1 MKFRIEN
8 LGRLDKAELEVADLT
23 VICGENSTGK
33 TYATYA
39 FYGFLRMWANG
50 PMSPHPVALSAA
62 HALPQTGVQRV
73 DLIKD
78 LLPTAKEYF
87 EEMSALYNNQLAK
100 VFASREDYFA
110 DSSIHFTPDDIVPD
124 VSPEYTHTVKVGSTT
139 ALIFFKEEG
148 STLLEITRPS
158 GLNKPIPVF
167 AVANLIDD
175 VFRKL
180 VWSQIVPEVFISS
193 TERTGAAVF
202 QRSLNFARDKAMS
215 ALTQME
221 ANRQQNDPQAFVTQ
235 LFVDYQADY
244 PLPVEDNVRLL
255 GNLEQISK
263 STGKIA
269 SNHPEIL
276 KAFDAIVG
284 GSYKSTKEGVYYI
297 PKGSKV
303 RLTMSESSSIVRSLL
318 DFGFYLRHILKPG
331 DLLIMDE
338 PEMSL
343 HPANQRLLT
352 RLLARLV
359 NAGVKVFLTTHS
371 DYILREFNTLIVG
384 QGHRERINAALGK
397 EIYQEENFIA
407 HDRVRLYTATDEKQ
421 TDNETGKKTLVH
433 ILRQEEIDPNEGMMV
448 GSFDDEIDAMNLVQ
462 DILIQMKEEELA

>member
-8 LGRLDKAELEVADLT
+8 LGRLDQAEIEVADLT
-23 VICGENSTGK
+23 VICGENNSGK

-39 FYGFLRMWANG
+39 LYGFLRMWAQS
-50 PMSPHPVALSAA
+50 PMSPHPVALSTA

-78 LLPTAKEYF
+78 LLPTAKAYF
-87 EEMSALYNNQLAK
+87 DEMSKLYNSQLPK
-100 VFASREDYFA
+100 VFASREDYFT
-110 DSSIHFTPDDIVPD
+110 DSLIHFTPDEVIPD
-124 VSPEYTHTVKVGSTT
+124 VSPEYNHAVKIGSAT
-139 ALIFFKEEG
+139 ALIFSKEKG

-158 GLNKPIPVF
+158 GLQKSIPVY
-167 AVANLIDD
+167 AVAKIIDD
-175 VFRKL
+175 VFRQL
-180 VWSQIVPEVFISS
+180 VWSQIVPEVHISS

-202 QRSLNFARDKAMS
+202 HRSLNFARDKAMS

-221 ANRQQNDPQAFVTQ
+221 ANRQQHDPEAFVTQ
-235 LFVDYQADY
+235 LFLDYRADY
-244 PLPVEDNVRLL
+244 PLPVEDNVKLL

-269 SNHPEIL
+269 ASHPEIL
-276 KAFDAIVG
+276 KAFDVIVG
-284 GSYKSTKEGVYYI
+284 GSYKSTKEGVYYV
-297 PKGSKV
+297 PKGSKNK
-303 RLTMSESSSIVRSLL
+303 LTMSESSSVVRSLL

-343 HPANQRLLT
+343 HPVNQRLLT

-384 QGHRERINAALGK
+384 KGHREQINSALGK
-397 EIYQEENFIA
+397 EIYHEENFLDS
-407 HDRVRLYTATDEKQ
+407 DRVRLYTATDEKQ
-421 TDNETGKKTLVH
+421 TDPGTGKKSVVH
-433 ILRQEEIDPNEGMMV
+433 ILRQEEIDADEGMKV
-448 GSFDDEIDAMNLVQ
+448 GSFDDEIDAMNRVQ
-462 DILIQMKEEELA
+462 DILIQLKEEESA

>member
-1 MKFRIEN
+1 M
-8 LGRLDKAELEVADLT
+8 
-23 VICGENSTGK
+23 
-33 TYATYA
+33 
-39 FYGFLRMWANG
+39 
-50 PMSPHPVALSAA
+50 
-62 HALPQTGVQRV
+62 
-73 DLIKD
+73 
-78 LLPTAKEYF
+78 
-87 EEMSALYNNQLAK
+87 
-100 VFASREDYFA
+100 
-110 DSSIHFTPDDIVPD
+110 
-124 VSPEYTHTVKVGSTT
+124 
-139 ALIFFKEEG
+139 
-148 STLLEITRPS
+148 
-158 GLNKPIPVF
+158 
-167 AVANLIDD
+167 
-175 VFRKL
+175 
-180 VWSQIVPEVFISS
+180 WSQIVPEVFISS

-462 DILIQMKEEELA
+462 DILIQLKEEELA